1 MADNN
6 NNDDEGCRVKITAH
20 VLFHTIVPGKTTA
33 NGAKSKSK
41 PKEKKDTKA
50 KDFQHSFK
58 GTLEN
63 YTTLLATILAK
74 HGEEKYNVTEKM
86 IFGIKVQLPSVK
98 YNIEQCTVYFS
109 DQACRKGDAVDIDTF
124 EEYKELVVDIL
135 ESLPTKMNIYIDMAD
150 VEKRWSKVSVFLSII
165 QLLTSFE
172 QRGSHGS
179 DNDDEDAELYNTDGL
194 SDLDR
199 ELARLRG
206 KLEKKYQNDHNAGYT
221 YIDPRTGAS
230 YALTPQMMKE

>member
-1 MADNN
+1 
-6 NNDDEGCRVKITAH
+6 VKVTAH

-63 YTTLLATILAK
+63 YITLLATILAK
-74 HGEEKYNVTEKM
+74 HGEEKYNVMEKM
-86 IFGIKVQLPSVK
+86 IFGIKVQLPSVE

-135 ESLPTKMNIYIDMAD
+135 ESLPTKMNIYTAKVPTGCQRLACSCGGHLLRNLAASGHHVAD
-150 VEKRWSKVSVFLSII
+150 SCVSQAFFTVTSTCPASFRNIASKSEF
-165 QLLTSFE
+165 Q
-172 QRGSHGS
+172 
-179 DNDDEDAELYNTDGL
+179 AE
-194 SDLDR
+194 
-199 ELARLRG
+199 
-206 KLEKKYQNDHNAGYT
+206 
-221 YIDPRTGAS
+221 
-230 YALTPQMMKE
+230 